1 MSFQH
6 NLWLISVPI
15 ERFIADA
22 SLSLS

>member
-22 SLSLS
+22 SLSHS